1 MLKVNTMLNCAF
13 SVFYEISCVFGMQYP
28 FKLWNMFFIISDH
41 RGGKNVNIS
50 LQTSHEGQ
58 FDDDSCCH
66 SAFITFQ
73 YSLVMNVI
81 VNLPGDTDNLLA
93 KYKSTLR

>member
-1 MLKVNTMLNCAF
+1 MLNCAF
-13 SVFYEISCVFGMQYP
+13 SVLYEISCVFGMQYP

-50 LQTSHEGQ
+50 LQTSHQGQ

-73 YSLVMNVI
+73 YS
-81 VNLPGDTDNLLA
+81 GHEC
-93 KYKSTLR
+93 YSKSTRWYWQLTSQI